1 MKAEI
6 QRRYDIT
13 VYPYEEDDED
23 HSSYHLEI
31 KHIADR
37 FVAMHITAPGI
48 YNTYMYLAN
57 LNDTVLFTD
66 PDSCR
71 GTLIPQPCNDVNA
84 IYESLEEIDDYDEE
98 QCAILS
104 SAINVVWN
112 DFFLSE
118 RNVLNDN
125 LKPWEE

>member
-57 LNDTVLFTD
+57 LNAMFMKCVDVTD
-66 PDSCR
+66 LHQS
-71 GTLIPQPCNDVNA
+71 
-84 IYESLEEIDDYDEE
+84 
-98 QCAILS
+98 
-104 SAINVVWN
+104 
-112 DFFLSE
+112 
-118 RNVLNDN
+118 
-125 LKPWEE
+125 

>member
-1 MKAEI
+1 MKTKI

-23 HSSYHLEI
+23 TSSYHLEI

-37 FVAMHITAPGI
+37 LVAMHIIAPRQF
-48 YNTYMYLAN
+48 NTYTYLAN
-57 LNDTVLFTD
+57 LNNTVLFTD
-66 PDSCR
+66 PDACR
-71 GTLIPQPCNDVNA
+71 GTLIPQPCNDIDN
-84 IYESLEEIDDYDEE
+84 IYEYLEDIDDYDEE

-112 DFFLSE
+112 DIFLSE
-118 RNVLNDN
+118 RNVLNEN
-125 LKPWEE
+125 LKPCEE

>member
-48 YNTYMYLAN
+48 YNTYMYLKNN
-57 LNDTVLFTD
+57 LVLLA
-66 PDSCR
+66 R
-71 GTLIPQPCNDVNA
+71 GLMNFYYIA
-84 IYESLEEIDDYDEE
+84 KYM
-98 QCAILS
+98 
-104 SAINVVWN
+104 
-112 DFFLSE
+112 
-118 RNVLNDN
+118 
-125 LKPWEE
+125 

>member
-1 MKAEI
+1 MRAKI

-13 VYPYEEDDED
+13 VYPYEDDED
-23 HSSYHLEI
+23 NSSYHLEI
-31 KHIADR
+31 KHITDR
-37 FVAMHITAPGI
+37 FVAMYIIAPRQF
-48 YNTYMYLAN
+48 NTYIYLAD

-66 PDSCR
+66 PDASR
-71 GTLIPQPCNDVNA
+71 GTLIPQPCNDLDN
-84 IYESLEEIDDYDEE
+84 IYECLEDIDDYDEE

-112 DFFLSE
+112 DIFLSK
-118 RNVLNDN
+118 RNVLNEN